1 MNGGLWNQSIGG
13 SPNGHPS
20 MRQQVFDP
28 STW

>member
-1 MNGGLWNQSIGG
+1 MNGGLWNQSSGG